1 MAKVARS
8 VFCELAS
15 QKPAFPVLVQRVKTS
30 DVSSASSTG
39 TDKVKIVLQPR
50 LCTLRLY
57 GSDQVRV
64 MMKPRRDGGDVVD
77 DKGGNG
83 VSSSPFFA
91 TLSEYIESS
100 KKSQDFEIISDR
112 LAMVT

>member
-1 MAKVARS
+1 MAKVARP

-15 QKPAFPVLVQRVKTS
+15 QKLAVLVPVQRVRTS

-39 TDKVKIVLQPR
+39 TDKVKIMLQPR

-57 GSDQVRV
+57 GSDQVEM
-64 MMKPRRDGGDVVD
+64 MMKPWREGGDGVD
-77 DKGGNG
+77 DEGGDG

-91 TLSEYIESS
+91 TLSVYIESS
-100 KKSQDFEIISDR
+100 KKSQDFEIKS
-112 LAMVT
+112 LK